1 MKRIIAFLK
10 RLRLDKVLT
19 VFMAGLLLFISAACS
34 NTPRALAKTSDQIRE
49 EVPEGAVTS
58 EYRGGMNDYSD
69 VDPRRDTSA
78 ADRKAQALVEN
89 AQQNLKNRNQTG
101 ENFREGVQKA
111 PEKIGEIGENVKE
124 TAQRNARE
132 FAENA
137 KTGSENL
144 RENTRD
150 FVEGAKE
157 TAQDTADRLG
167 NKVSRDIET
176 TQRAFENAAERG
188 KDIARQGQNAA
199 EDAASAARAK
209 VREGIQTSQRNLNR
223 EADIID

>member
-1 MKRIIAFLK
+1 MKRIVAFLK
-10 RLRLDKVLT
+10 RLKLDKVVT
-19 VFMAGLLLFISAACS
+19 VFMAGMLLFISAACS

-49 EVPEGAVTS
+49 EIPKGAVTS

-78 ADRKAQALVEN
+78 ADRKAQALVSN
-89 AQQNLKNRNQTG
+89 AQRNLKNPNQTG
-101 ENFREGVQKA
+101 DNLREAVENA
-111 PEKIGEIGENVKE
+111 PDKIGEFGDNVKE

-150 FVEGAKE
+150 FLEGAKE
-157 TAQDTADRLG
+157 TAQDTADRIG
-167 NKVSRDIET
+167 NKVSQDINT

-188 KDIARQGQNAA
+188 KDIARQGQQAA
-199 EDAASAARAK
+199 EDAASAARGK